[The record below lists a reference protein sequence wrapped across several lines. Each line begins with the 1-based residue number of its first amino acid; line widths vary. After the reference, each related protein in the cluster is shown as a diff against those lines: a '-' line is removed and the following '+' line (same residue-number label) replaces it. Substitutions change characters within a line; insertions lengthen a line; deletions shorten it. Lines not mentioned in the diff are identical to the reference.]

1 MKRQPRAFFALDFGS
16 ATTSAALI
24 GRVGTHWRL
33 VAHAAAPASTPLDLQ
48 LCDLLDK
55 VQVADAD
62 LLASLTSGSD
72 LDGQPDTAA
81 LASTLP
87 RLEARSSPP
96 RRIAVLAG
104 SRRQRIQLEAAAT
117 RAGWLVVSGSA
128 DEDDPVTLSRLALSP
143 NVAAV
148 LLGAD
153 HSPSG
158 DERRHLPMLA
168 ALVAAADRCRSEL
181 TVVLAGGAGV
191 HEAAFP
197 EAYGRAVVAL
207 PGGSSSTSA
216 ASDTADDETDDADE
230 TGTSTTGTPASGPR
244 SHNVLI
250 APDAAAGEPAG
261 AALQQVLEGLRAVP
275 NDSRLAFARSIS
287 SLASVLDRSI
297 EGIEIGLQGGLRCR
311 AERLAAGSKTIVS
324 WHATPASA
332 SFAPPD
338 PDDGTIEGL
347 VAWSPVALDRYRVT
361 DRLRDLRIFPWG
373 DADGDGSLLRT
384 AAAKAATER
393 AILATWDISARPMPD
408 LIVAGGGTWASM
420 PAAIAALA
428 LADLVRRP
436 GVSRLAVDHARL
448 LGPLGAIEDEDE
460 RCQMLSDLADD
471 LLVPLGTVIMP
482 TGMHQGRSAGKVTV
496 RPGEPAPGAEAG
508 RTIAVQPIELDM
520 QPGSLELIELAP
532 GKTATARMEFRD
544 NVRLT
549 SRGRSFTVDVDGG
562 LVGLLVDLREVPLRT
577 SERSEARRAALEAW
591 QKVVSAETNE

>member
-24 GRVGTHWRL
+24 GRVGSHWRL

-72 LDGQPDTAA
+72 LDGQVDTAA

-216 ASDTADDETDDADE
+216 ASDTADDETEDEDE
-230 TGTSTTGTPASGPR
+230 TGTSTTRTPASGPR

-275 NDSRLAFARSIS
+275 NDSRLGFARSIS

-311 AERLAAGSKTIVS
+311 AERLTAGSKTIVS
-324 WHATPASA
+324 WHAAPASA

-361 DRLRDLRIFPWG
+361 ARLRDLRIFPWG
-373 DADGDGSLLRT
+373 DADGDGSVLRT

-393 AILATWDISARPMPD
+393 AILATRDISARPMPD

-420 PAAIAALA
+420 PAALAALA

-448 LGPLGAIEDEDE
+448 LGPLGASEDETNAA
-460 RCQMLSDLADD
+460 RCS
-471 LLVPLGTVIMP
+471 P
-482 TGMHQGRSAGKVTV
+482 TSPTTCACPSAPSSCRRACT
-496 RPGEPAPGAEAG
+496 RAEAPG
-508 RTIAVQPIELDM
+508 R
-520 QPGSLELIELAP
+520 
-532 GKTATARMEFRD
+532 
-544 NVRLT
+544 
-549 SRGRSFTVDVDGG
+549 
-562 LVGLLVDLREVPLRT
+562 
-577 SERSEARRAALEAW
+577 
-591 QKVVSAETNE
+591 

>member
-72 LDGQPDTAA
+72 LDGQVDTAA

-216 ASDTADDETDDADE
+216 ASDTADDETEDEDE
-230 TGTSTTGTPASGPR
+230 TGTSTTRTPASGPR

-275 NDSRLAFARSIS
+275 NDSRLGFARSIS

-311 AERLAAGSKTIVS
+311 AERLTAGSKTIVS
-324 WHATPASA
+324 WHAAPASA

-373 DADGDGSLLRT
+373 DADGDGSVLRT

-393 AILATWDISARPMPD
+393 AILATRDISARPMPD

-420 PAAIAALA
+420 PAALAALA

-562 LVGLLVDLREVPLRT
+562 LVGLLDDLREVPLRT
-577 SERSEARRAALEAW
+577 SERSEARRSALEAW
-591 QKVVSAETNE
+591 QRVVSAETNE

>member
-72 LDGQPDTAA
+72 LDGLFDTAA

-158 DERRHLPMLA
+158 DEKRHLPMLA

-197 EAYGRAVVAL
+197 EAYGRTAVAL

-216 ASDTADDETDDADE
+216 ATDMADDETENE
-230 TGTSTTGTPASGPR
+230 TGTSTTGTPAPAPR

-275 NDSRLAFARSIS
+275 NDSRLGFARSIS

-297 EGIEIGLQGGLRCR
+297 EGIEIGFQGGLRCR
-311 AERLAAGSKTIVS
+311 AERLAEGSTTIVS
-324 WHATPASA
+324 WHAAPASA

-338 PDDGTIEGL
+338 PEDGTIEGL
-347 VAWSPVALDRYRVT
+347 VAWSPVTLDRYRVT

-393 AILATWDISARPMPD
+393 AILATRDISDRPMPD

-420 PAAIAALA
+420 PAALAALA

-460 RCQMLSDLADD
+460 RCQILSDLADD

-532 GKTATARMEFRD
+532 GKTATATMEFRD

-577 SERSEARRAALEAW
+577 SDRSEARRAALEAW
-591 QKVVSAETNE
+591 QRVVSAETNE

>member
-1 MKRQPRAFFALDFGS
+1 VKRQPRAFFALDFGS

-33 VAHAAAPASTPLDLQ
+33 VAHAAAPASIPLDLQ

-72 LDGQPDTAA
+72 LDGQVDTAA

-216 ASDTADDETDDADE
+216 ASDTADDETEDEDE
-230 TGTSTTGTPASGPR
+230 TGTSTTRTPASGPR

-261 AALQQVLEGLRAVP
+261 GALQQVLEGLRAVP
-275 NDSRLAFARSIS
+275 NDSRLGFARSIS

-311 AERLAAGSKTIVS
+311 AERLTAGSKTIVS
-324 WHATPASA
+324 WHAAPASA

-373 DADGDGSLLRT
+373 DADGDGSVLRT

-393 AILATWDISARPMPD
+393 AILATRDISARPMPD

-420 PAAIAALA
+420 PAALAALA

>member
-1 MKRQPRAFFALDFGS
+1 VKRQPRAFFALDFGS

-24 GRVGTHWRL
+24 GRVGIRWRL

-48 LCDLLDK
+48 LSDLLGK
-55 VQVADAD
+55 VHAADAD
-62 LLASLTSGSD
+62 LLASFNPDSG
-72 LDGQPDTAA
+72 LDGRPDITA
-81 LASTLP
+81 LAAILP
-87 RLEARSSPP
+87 RLEARSTPP

-104 SRRQRIQLEAAAT
+104 SRRQRIQLESAAS

-128 DEDDPVTLSRLALSP
+128 DEDDPVTLSRLVLSP
-143 NVAAV
+143 NVGAV

-158 DERRHLPMLA
+158 DEKRHLPMLT

-191 HEAAFP
+191 HEGAFS
-197 EAYGRAVVAL
+197 EAYGRAVVAV
-207 PGGSSSTSA
+207 PTASAATSA
-216 ASDTADDETDDADE
+216 AAEAGGTTAAV
-230 TGTSTTGTPASGPR
+230 AR

-250 APDAAAGEPAG
+250 APESAAGEPAG
-261 AALQQVLEGLRAVP
+261 AALQQVLEGLRAES
-275 NDSRLAFARSIS
+275 NDSRLGFARSIS

-311 AERLAAGSKTIVS
+311 AERLTAGSKTIVS
-324 WHATPASA
+324 WHAAPASA

-338 PDDGTIEGL
+338 PDDATIEGL

-373 DADGDGSLLRT
+373 DVEGDGALLRA

-393 AILATWDISARPMPD
+393 AIVATPDISARPMAD

-420 PAAIAALA
+420 PAPLAALA

-448 LGPLGAIEDEDE
+448 LGPLGAIEDEAE
-460 RCQMLSDLADD
+460 RCDMLSDLADD

-482 TGMHQGRSAGKVTV
+482 AGMRQGRSAGKMTV
-496 RPGEPAPGAEAG
+496 RPGEPKTAAEAE
-508 RTIAVQPIELDM
+508 RTIAVPPIELDM
-520 QPGSLELIELAP
+520 RPGSLEAIDLAP
-532 GKTATARMEFRD
+532 GQTATVAMEFRD

-549 SRGRSFTVDVDGG
+549 NRGRNFAVDVDGG
-562 LVGLLVDLREVPLRT
+562 LVGLLVDLREVPLRV
-577 SERSEARRAALEAW
+577 SDRSEARRAALEAW
-591 QKVVSAETNE
+591 QRVVWAETDG